1 MKGYV
6 FGLLYME
13 SWAWYEEYLPATAKL
28 INDHG
33 GSYLASGVKPE
44 MQEGDEQPS
53 AYVLLEFPDL
63 LSAQKW
69 YEDPKYKPLIDLR
82 NSGGRS
88 EIYIFPGVTPQ

>member
-44 MQEGDEQPS
+44 MQEGAEQPS

-82 NSGGRS
+82 KSGGRS
-88 EIYIFPGVTPQ
+88 EIYIFPGVAPQ